1 MSLKVLAWPAN
12 NATTNT
18 PGLGECF
25 EISSIFLCKL
35 LAIVKSVLSS
45 DTLILRG
52 RPINGQ
58 PPKERT
64 LHLAGSVYMSWLGEE
79 CANGSIWELYFHSLT
94 APRPGSRDRP
104 DEPWAFESRE
114 FVRSMLVGKEIGF
127 TISYTI
133 PSGGEFG
140 VALLTSGTNP
150 PVDVA
155 LEIVKNGWAKLREN
169 TKPGNADDENNGG
182 NPEQDRRNQ
191 LKEAEETARREGKGL
206 WAEAPPNLEVH
217 YSMPED
223 PAAFLREYKGKSL
236 DGPSK
241 YPIIETVSNGT
252 TVRARLM
259 LSPEK
264 HQFVTLTMA
273 GVRSPRSRQYAPQVQ
288 ADTPTSA
295 NEGEPFGDEAKFF
308 AECRLLQRSVSI
320 VLISLP
326 TPQATSLASQAQ
338 TQQSLVVSSFIGIVR
353 HPAGSIAALL
363 LANGLA
369 RVVDWHA
376 GFLSSVPEE
385 QGGGMERL
393 RKAEAEGKAAQRGH
407 WKLVAASTN
416 DPSAA
421 NGSTVATAPS
431 KMKFEGIV
439 SRVWTGDTFSIRVS
453 SANKSDGQEDRKV
466 QLSSIRQPRPTD
478 YKFGGLASE
487 ARELLRRRLIGK
499 QVHISVDYIRPKEGD
514 YEAKECVTMKLPTGV
529 YASSNVANLLLERGY
544 ATVLRHRQG
553 EDRSEDYDMLMATEM
568 KAQTEGKGL
577 HSDKE
582 FPPPKVTDVS
592 EVSHYSSR
600 ANSYLSGWK
609 RQGKMPAVVDYVAS
623 GSRFKIWLP
632 KQDLKF
638 TLVLSGVKCPKTARH
653 PGEKNEP
660 FGLEALDFAN
670 RHAMQRDVEVEVEST
685 DKSGGFIGGLFLNKS
700 DNFGLLLVKEGLAN
714 CNEFSLERSPYGK
727 ELKTAEDEAKQNHK
741 NVRICSLMWRNFV
754 EQSSD
759 SAVQISNGMKNMTI
773 RPNVEY
779 IDLIISDIREPVDSS
794 DVTFSVQILKN
805 GGIPELTALM
815 TDFAVYH
822 RSAPL
827 CSTPGSD
834 YRAGDL
840 VSAQFSVDHAWYR
853 AKIRKNFPHK
863 KEAEVVFIDY
873 GNSEVVPHSNIRSL
887 DPRFKSL
894 PPQAKEATLSFV
906 KLLGPDTEY
915 RQEALDRFRSLVE
928 GQTLAA
934 NIDYRDPSQNGR
946 LHLSLYD
953 ATDPRTST
961 SSLNHRLVREGYA
974 LINLKAPYKSA
985 YLEQYSALDE
995 AKKQAKRDRA
1005 GAYEFGDAGV
1015 SCERFDSWSPK
1026 QLGDTRTLN
1035 SCRA

>member
-1 MSLKVLAWPAN
+1 
-12 NATTNT
+12 
-18 PGLGECF
+18 
-25 EISSIFLCKL
+25 
-35 LAIVKSVLSS
+35 
-45 DTLILRG
+45 
-52 RPINGQ
+52 
-58 PPKERT
+58 
-64 LHLAGSVYMSWLGEE
+64 
-79 CANGSIWELYFHSLT
+79 
-94 APRPGSRDRP
+94 
-104 DEPWAFESRE
+104 
-114 FVRSMLVGKEIGF
+114 MLVGKEIGF

-140 VALLTSGTNP
+140 VALLTSGTNS

-169 TKPGNADDENNGG
+169 TKLGNADDENNGG

-206 WAEAPPNLEVH
+206 WAETPPTLEVH

-236 DGPSK
+236 DA
-241 YPIIETVSNGT
+241 IIETVSNGT

-288 ADTPTSA
+288 ADTSTSA

-308 AECRLLQRSVSI
+308 TECRLLQRSVSI

-376 GFLSSVPEE
+376 GFLSSVPEQ

-416 DPSAA
+416 DPSET

-529 YASSNVANLLLERGY
+529 NVANLLLERGY

-592 EVSHYSSR
+592 ESSSR

-609 RQGKMPAVVDYVAS
+609 RQGKIPAVVDYVAS

-700 DNFGLLLVKEGLAN
+700 DNFGLMLVKEGLAS

-741 NVRICSLMWRNFV
+741 NMWKNFV

-773 RPNVEY
+773 KPNSEY
-779 IDLIISDIREPVDSS
+779 IDLIISDIREPVDGS
-794 DVTFSVQILKN
+794 DVNFSVQILKN

-827 CSTPGSD
+827 SSTPASG

-840 VSAQFSVDHAWYR
+840 VSAKFSVDDAWYR

-915 RQEALDRFRSLVE
+915 GQEALDRFRSLVE
-928 GQTLAA
+928 GQTLGA
-934 NIDYRDPSQNGR
+934 NVDYRDPSQNGR

-953 ATDPRTST
+953 ATDSRTST

-985 YLEQYSALDE
+985 YHEQYSALEE

-1005 GAYEFGDAGV
+1005 GAYEFGDA
-1015 SCERFDSWSPK
+1015 FD
-1026 QLGDTRTLN
+1026 D
-1035 SCRA
+1035 

>member
-1 MSLKVLAWPAN
+1 MAS
-12 NATTNT
+12 TTM
-18 PGLGECF
+18 
-25 EISSIFLCKL
+25 K
-35 LAIVKSVLSS
+35 AIVKSVLSG

-64 LHLAGSVYMSWLGEE
+64 LHLAG
-79 CANGSIWELYFHSLT
+79 LT
-94 APRPGSRDRP
+94 APRIGSRDRP

-114 FVRSMLVGKEIGF
+114 FVRSMIVGKEIGF

-140 VALLTSGTNP
+140 VALLVSDSNP

-169 TKPGNADDENNGG
+169 TKPGNAEDETDGES
-182 NPEQDRRNQ
+182 PEQARRNQ
-191 LKEAEETARREGKGL
+191 LKEAEEMARLEGKGL
-206 WAEAPPNLEVH
+206 WSETNPSLEVN

-223 PAAFLREYKGKSL
+223 PAAFLSEYKGKNL
-236 DGPSK
+236 DAV
-241 YPIIETVSNGT
+241 IENVSNGT
-252 TVRARLM
+252 TVRARLL
-259 LSPEK
+259 LSPNQ
-264 HQFVTLTMA
+264 HQLVTLTMA
-273 GVRSPRSRQYAPQVQ
+273 GVRSPRSRQYSPQTQ
-288 ADTPTSA
+288 ADNSTAA

-308 AECRLLQRSVSI
+308 TECRLLQRSVSV

-326 TPQATSLASQAQ
+326 TPQATSLTSQAQ
-338 TQQSLVVSSFIGIVR
+338 SQQSLVVSSFIGIVQ

-376 GFLSSVPEE
+376 GFLSSVPEQ

-393 RKAEAEGKAAQRGH
+393 RKAEAEGKASRRGH
-407 WKLVAASTN
+407 WKLIASPAG
-416 DPSAA
+416 DSSAA
-421 NGSTVATAPS
+421 HDSTGAGAPG
-431 KMKFEGIV
+431 KMKFEGLV
-439 SRVWTGDTFSIRVS
+439 SRVWTGDTLSIRVT
-453 SANKSDGQEDRKV
+453 SANKSEGQEERKV

-478 YKFGGLASE
+478 PKFGGLASD

-499 QVHISVDYIRPKEGD
+499 QVHVSIDYVRPREGD
-514 YEAKECVTMKLPTGV
+514 YEEKECVTIKLPTGIN
-529 YASSNVANLLLERGY
+529 AANLLLERGY

-553 EDRSEDYDMLMATEM
+553 EDRSQDYDALMATEM

-582 FPPPKVTDVS
+582 FPPPKITDVS
-592 EVSHYSSR
+592 ESSSR

-638 TLVLSGVKCPKTARH
+638 TLVLSGIKCPKTARH
-653 PGEKNEP
+653 PGERNEP
-660 FGLEALDFAN
+660 FGAEALDFAN
-670 RHAMQRDVEVEVEST
+670 RNVMQRDVEVEIEST
-685 DKSGGFIGGLFLNKS
+685 DKSGGFIGGLFLNKT
-700 DNFGLLLVKEGLAN
+700 DNFALQLVKEGLAS
-714 CNEFSLERSPYGK
+714 CNEFSLDRSPYGK
-727 ELKTAEDEAKQNHK
+727 ELKTAEDQAKLTHK
-741 NVRICSLMWRNFV
+741 NLWKNFD
-754 EQSSD
+754 EQPSESI
-759 SAVQISNGMKNMTI
+759 AQISSGIKSLAI
-773 RPNVEY
+773 KPNFEY

-794 DVTFSVQILKN
+794 DVSFSVQILKN
-805 GGIPELTALM
+805 GGIPELTSLM

-822 RSAPL
+822 RSAPIS
-827 CSTPGSD
+827 STAASG
-834 YRAGDL
+834 YRTGDL
-840 VSAQFSVDHAWYR
+840 VSAKFSVDNAWYR
-853 AKIRKNFPHK
+853 AKIRKNLAHK

-873 GNSEVVPHSNIRSL
+873 GNSEVVSHSNIRSL

-915 RQEALDRFRSLVE
+915 GSEALDRFRSLVE
-928 GQTLAA
+928 GQTLVA
-934 NIDYRDPSQNGR
+934 NIDYRDPTQNGR

-953 ATDPRTST
+953 TADSPTST

-974 LINLKAPYKSA
+974 LINLRAPYKSA
-985 YLEQYSALDE
+985 YQDQYSALEDAKKE
-995 AKKQAKRDRA
+995 AKRNRA
-1005 GAYEFGDAGV
+1005 GAYEFGDAF
-1015 SCERFDSWSPK
+1015 ED
-1026 QLGDTRTLN
+1026 
-1035 SCRA
+1035 

>member
-1 MSLKVLAWPAN
+1 MASTQMK
-12 NATTNT
+12 
-18 PGLGECF
+18 
-25 EISSIFLCKL
+25 
-35 LAIVKSVLSS
+35 AIVKSVLSG

-64 LHLAGSVYMSWLGEE
+64 LHLAG
-79 CANGSIWELYFHSLT
+79 LT
-94 APRPGSRDRP
+94 APRTGSRDRP

-114 FVRSMLVGKEIGF
+114 FIRSMIVGKEIGF

-140 VALLTSGTNP
+140 VAHLLSGSNP
-150 PVDVA
+150 SVDVA

-169 TKPGNADDENNGG
+169 TKPGNADDETGG
-182 NPEQDRRNQ
+182 ASPEQDRRIQ
-191 LKEAEETARREGKGL
+191 LKEAEETARREGRGL
-206 WAEAPPNLEVH
+206 WAEDIPNLEIN

-223 PAAFLREYKGKSL
+223 PAAFLSEYKGKSL
-236 DGPSK
+236 DA
-241 YPIIETVSNGT
+241 IIENVSNGT
-252 TVRARLM
+252 TVRARLL
-259 LSPEK
+259 LSSNQ

-273 GVRSPRSRQYAPQVQ
+273 GVRSPRSRQYATQTQ
-288 ADTPTSA
+288 ADSSTAT

-308 AECRLLQRSVSI
+308 TECRLLQRSVSV

-326 TPQATSLASQAQ
+326 TPQATSLTSQVQA
-338 TQQSLVVSSFIGIVR
+338 QQSLVVSSFIGIAQ

-376 GFLSSVPEE
+376 GFLSSVPEH

-393 RKAEAEGKAAQRGH
+393 RKAEAEGKAARRGH
-407 WKLVAASTN
+407 WKLLAGPAS

-421 NGSTVATAPS
+421 TGSPGAGAPS
-431 KMKFEGIV
+431 KMKFDGIV
-439 SRVWTGDTFSIRVS
+439 SRIWTGDTVSIRVT
-453 SANKSDGQEDRKV
+453 SATKTDGQEERKV

-478 YKFGGLASE
+478 PKFGGLASD

-499 QVHISVDYIRPKEGD
+499 QVQVSVDYVRPKEGD
-514 YEAKECVTMKLPTGV
+514 YEAKECVTIKLPAGIN
-529 YASSNVANLLLERGY
+529 AANLLLERGY
-544 ATVLRHRQG
+544 ATVLRHKQG
-553 EDRSEDYDMLMATEM
+553 EDRSQDYDTLMATEM

-592 EVSHYSSR
+592 ESSSR

-609 RQGKMPAVVDYVAS
+609 RQGKIAAIVDYVAS

-638 TLVLSGVKCPKTARH
+638 TLVLSGIKCPKTARH
-653 PGEKNEP
+653 PGERNEP
-660 FGLEALDFAN
+660 FGLEALDYSN
-670 RHAMQRDVEVEVEST
+670 RHAMQREVEVEIEST
-685 DKSGGFIGGLFLNKS
+685 DKSGGFIGGLFLNKT
-700 DNFGLLLVKEGLAN
+700 DNLALLLVKEGLAS

-727 ELKTAEDEAKQNHK
+727 ELKAAEDEAKQKQK
-741 NVRICSLMWRNFV
+741 NLWKNFD
-754 EQSSD
+754 EQPTESM
-759 SAVQISNGMKNMTI
+759 AQISSGIKNMAI
-773 RPNVEY
+773 KPNFEY

-794 DVTFSVQILKN
+794 DVSFSVQILKN
-805 GGIPELTALM
+805 GGIPELTSLM

-822 RSAPL
+822 RSAHIS
-827 CSTPGSD
+827 STSASG
-834 YRAGDL
+834 YKTGDL
-840 VSAQFSVDHAWYR
+840 VSAKFSVDNAWYR
-853 AKIRKNFPHK
+853 AKIRKNFAHK

-873 GNSEVVPHSNIRSL
+873 GNSEVVPHGNIRSL

-906 KLLGPDTEY
+906 NLLGPDTEY
-915 RQEALDRFRSLVE
+915 GQEAMDHFRSLVE
-928 GQTLAA
+928 GQTLVA

-953 ATDPRTST
+953 TANSPTAT

-974 LINLKAPYKSA
+974 LINLKAPYRPA
-985 YLEQYSALDE
+985 YQEQYTALENAKQE
-995 AKKQAKRDRA
+995 AKRKRA
-1005 GAYEFGDAGV
+1005 GAYEFGDA
-1015 SCERFDSWSPK
+1015 FD
-1026 QLGDTRTLN
+1026 D
-1035 SCRA
+1035 